1 MHVYICIC
9 VYIYICIYI
18 YKYVYVYVYVYVY
31 MCIYVYLEINALPSS
46 WMNNIPDHPS
56 KCGPVGT
63 AVLLTNL
70 FLWACQE
77 LSSETE
83 DLGWGSQR
91 DPGCHI
97 YFSGE
102 TWCIYIIYIYM
113 YIL

>member
-1 MHVYICIC
+1 MYILKSTRCRL
-9 VYIYICIYI
+9 VG
-18 YKYVYVYVYVYVY
+18 
-31 MCIYVYLEINALPSS
+31 
-46 WMNNIPDHPS
+46 MNNIPDHPS

-91 DPGCHI
+91 DPGCHRQI
-97 YFSGE
+97 FRGE
-102 TWCIYIIYIYM
+102 HGVYIYI
-113 YIL
+113 L